1 MLVGRELTK
10 LEKEFSQLSI
20 ERVDIVTNATRA
32 LKEGVRMIPDL
43 RFKDENLS
51 GVFLSPAKI
60 REFVHKALQS

>member
-10 LEKEFSQLSI
+10 LEKEFPQLSI

-43 RFKDENLS
+43 RFKDKNLT

-60 REFVHKALQS
+60 REFVHIALQS